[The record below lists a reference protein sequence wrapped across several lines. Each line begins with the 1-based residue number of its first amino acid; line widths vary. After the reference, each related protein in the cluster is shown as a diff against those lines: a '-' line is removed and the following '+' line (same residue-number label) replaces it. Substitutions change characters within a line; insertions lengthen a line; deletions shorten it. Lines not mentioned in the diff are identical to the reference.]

1 MPGKFVVRHK
11 QGGQYHFVLK
21 AENGHVLA
29 TRETYTTKRRWL
41 DGIESVKRR
50 AADAPVAD
58 AAPDGYAAGR
68 RPPPLSHPLVCARSR
83 APSDSLR
90 RAGFSVS

>member
-1 MPGKFVVRHK
+1 MPNDDRRTASDDGGAGRPVASRLGMSGRFVVRHK
-11 QGGQYHFVLK
+11 QAGQYHFVLK

-58 AAPDGYAAGR
+58 AAPDG
-68 RPPPLSHPLVCARSR
+68 
-83 APSDSLR
+83 
-90 RAGFSVS
+90 